1 MGQLSMATRKELTAA
16 VSERY
21 RASTRAEKARILDEF
36 VVITG
41 FHRKHAMR
49 LLRRHGRE
57 STGRRARP
65 RVYEEAERNALILL
79 WEASDRVCG
88 KRLKALLPVLVEAM
102 ERHGHFNLAPEIRG
116 KLLAMSAATID
127 RTLGPIREGLGRP
140 RRRPAAHALRR
151 SIPIRTSADWDNP
164 APGFV
169 EADLVAHCG
178 PSARGSFI
186 QTLVLTDIATGWTEC
201 APLLVREQ
209 TLLSSVLTEMRK
221 QLPFA
226 LLGLDTDNDT
236 VFMKA
241 YCDAASIVF
250 TRCRPYRKNDQAFV
264 EQKNGA
270 VVRRMVGYRRFEGL
284 EAATLLAKLYRSA
297 RLFVNFFQPSFKLIA
312 KQRDGARVR
321 KTYSPPATPHQR
333 LIADARTSDAVRSR
347 LQEIYAGLDPVLL
360 LRDIRA
366 LQERLAALADTPPA
380 MRTDGVA
387 QPIDLFL
394 ASLRTAWKDGAARP
408 TDRPIVKAKRERR
421 RPDPLVK
428 ATADLRSW
436 FEAEPWRTG
445 SELLSRLQAEYPG
458 DYPDKLLRTL
468 QRRLKVW
475 RSEQADALLFG
486 PLNKELPIHEIARP
500 H

>member
-1 MGQLSMATRKELTAA
+1 MSSSSSRVFT
-16 VSERY
+16 
-21 RASTRAEKARILDEF
+21 ASTRCGCCGA
-36 VVITG
+36 TG
-41 FHRKHAMR
+41 ESLQVGERGRGFMKKRNAMR
-49 LLRRHGRE
+49 SYCCGRRLTGSVGSALRRCCP
-57 STGRRARP
+57 SLSRRWNGT
-65 RVYEEAERNALILL
+65 VILT
-79 WEASDRVCG
+79 S
-88 KRLKALLPVLVEAM
+88 RLRSA
-102 ERHGHFNLAPEIRG
+102 G

-236 VFMKA
+236 VFMNETLKA

-387 QPIDLFL
+387 Q
-394 ASLRTAWKDGAARP
+394 A
-408 TDRPIVKAKRERR
+408 DRPFPREFADGLEGRSCPADGSSDCKSQKR
-421 RPDPLVK
+421 
-428 ATADLRSW
+428 AAAS
-436 FEAEPWRTG
+436 
-445 SELLSRLQAEYPG
+445 
-458 DYPDKLLRTL
+458 
-468 QRRLKVW
+468 
-475 RSEQADALLFG
+475 
-486 PLNKELPIHEIARP
+486 
-500 H
+500 

>member
-236 VFMKA
+236 VFMNETLKA

-347 LQEIYAGLDPVLL
+347 LQEIYAGL

>member
-41 FHRKHAMR
+41 SHRKHAMR
-49 LLRRHGRE
+49 LLRCHERE
-57 STGRRARP
+57 PTGRQARP
-65 RVYEEAERNALILL
+65 RVYDEAERNALILL

-127 RTLGPIREGLGRP
+127 RTLGPIREGLGRS

-151 SIPIRTSADWDNP
+151 SIPIRTSADWDDP

-178 PSARGSFI
+178 PSAK
-186 QTLVLTDIATGWTEC
+186 C

-209 TLLSSVLTEMRK
+209 TLLSSVLTELRK

-226 LLGLDTDNDT
+226 LLGLDTENDT
-236 VFMKA
+236 VFMNETLKA
-241 YCDAASIVF
+241 YCDAANIVF

-284 EAATLLAKLYRSA
+284 EAAALLAKLYRSA
-297 RLFVNFFQPSFKLIA
+297 RLFVNFFQPPFKLIS

-333 LIADARTSDAVRSR
+333 LVADARTSDAVRSR
-347 LQEIYAGLDPVLL
+347 LQESYAGLDPVLL

-366 LQERLAALADTPPA
+366 LQERLATLADTPPA
-380 MRTDGVA
+380 LRSDGLT

-394 ASLRTAWKDGAARP
+394 ASLRTAWKDGATRP
-408 TDRPIVKAKRERR
+408 TDRPIAKAKRGRR
-421 RPDPLVK
+421 RPDPLVN

-436 FEAEPWRTG
+436 FEAEPCRTG
-445 SELLSRLQAEYPG
+445 SELLSRVQAEYPG

-475 RSEQADALLFG
+475 RCEQADALLVG
-486 PLNKELPIHEIARP
+486 TLNKERPVQQIARQ